1 MIDRFESGWRIMKG
15 LDQYRQ
21 EIDKIDEQILKLLN
35 KRARVVLNIAKV
47 KREGKVCFH
56 APLREKEIFS
66 RLSRLNPGPF
76 PKEALRAIFREIIS
90 SSLALEAPVRVSY
103 LGPEA
108 TFSHQA
114 CLKQFGSAAQL
125 VPMGSLRE
133 VFEEVERGRA
143 DYGVVPI
150 ENSTEG
156 VVSHTLD
163 LFVDSP
169 AKITGEIIQNIS
181 HFLLSKNGKR
191 QKIKKLYSHPQAI
204 AQCGSW
210 LEANLKGVEVV
221 EVASTGKAA
230 ALSQKDPK
238 AAAIASELA
247 APLYGLRV
255 VEPHIEDQANNVTRF
270 LVISMTDLGKTE
282 DDKTS
287 ILFSV
292 KDRVGA
298 LYHMLQPFS
307 QHHINLSK
315 IESRPSK
322 KKPWEYIFYVDLEG
336 HQEDQTV
343 KNALKELEKECLFL
357 KVLGSYP
364 KGQVTGP

>member
-1 MIDRFESGWRIMKG
+1 MKG

-21 EIDKIDEQILKLLN
+21 EIDKIDGQILELLN

-47 KREGKVCFH
+47 KREGKVRFH

-66 RLSRLNPGPF
+66 RLNRLNPGPF
-76 PKEALRAIFREIIS
+76 PKEAMRAIFREIIS
-90 SSLALEAPVRVSY
+90 SSLALEAPVRVTY

-114 CLKQFGSAAQL
+114 CLKRFGSAAQL
-125 VPMGSLRE
+125 VPKVSVRQ
-133 VFEEVERGRA
+133 VFEEVERGQA

-156 VVSHTLD
+156 VVGHTLD
-163 LFVDSP
+163 LFVESP
-169 AKITGEIIQNIS
+169 VKITGEIIQKIS
-181 HFLLSKNGKR
+181 HFLLSKSGKH
-191 QKIKKLYSHPQAI
+191 QWIKKLYSHPQAI
-204 AQCGSW
+204 AQCRSW
-210 LEANLKGVEVV
+210 IETNLQGVEVV

-230 ALSQKDPK
+230 VLSQKDPK

-247 APLYGLRV
+247 APLYSLRV
-255 VEPHIEDQANNVTRF
+255 VASNIEEQANNVTRF
-270 LVISMTDLGKTE
+270 LVISMTGLGKTGE
-282 DDKTS
+282 DKTS

-322 KKPWEYIFYVDLEG
+322 KKPWEYVFYVDLEG

-343 KNALKELEKECLFL
+343 KNAMKELEEECLFL

-364 KGQVTGP
+364 KGQVAGP